1 MRLLETA
8 ERNEFVISCIS
19 SKRIAGRSCFV
30 LFCYRVCLFVCLKL
44 LCSNVCAQSGG
55 VLPASRPLSMRCSK
69 IIVKIVSVLCDLV
82 LWARRL
88 AVVASVNTVSIT
100 LLCVDKLG

>member
-1 MRLLETA
+1 MSSLFLA
-8 ERNEFVISCIS
+8 YLRNALQDAHVL
-19 SKRIAGRSCFV
+19 FV
-30 LFCYRVCLFVCLKL
+30 LLPCLFVCLKL